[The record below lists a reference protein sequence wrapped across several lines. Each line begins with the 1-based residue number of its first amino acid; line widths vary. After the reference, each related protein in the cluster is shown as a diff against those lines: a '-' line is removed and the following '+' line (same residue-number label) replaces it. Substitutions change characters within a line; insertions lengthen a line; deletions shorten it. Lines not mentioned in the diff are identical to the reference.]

1 MIRSTIGPP
10 SIKRAALSAYVAGA
24 TGILANTF
32 LIAFYALLATHFER
46 VDAILGSA
54 SDLVGSLATA
64 FMIPVALVLGWRL
77 PHRRLARLTQAGGLT
92 AMALL
97 SMGGPLLV
105 LGVVPFDVETPVSV
119 AAWLVLCL
127 WLLLINR
134 WLRLSAALPARVAR
148 FGEVVGG
155 GPLVGGVI
163 VGLAFLLPWMS
174 WVQLIFFGV
183 GGLPGFFCWLAIPV
197 WFVLL
202 GRDLRWV
209 RHPVTLR
216 H

>member
-1 MIRSTIGPP
+1 
-10 SIKRAALSAYVAGA
+10 
-24 TGILANTF
+24 
-32 LIAFYALLATHFER
+32 
-46 VDAILGSA
+46 
-54 SDLVGSLATA
+54 VGSLATA
-64 FMIPVALVLGWRL
+64 FMIPVALALGMRL
-77 PHRRLARLTQAGGLT
+77 PHRRLARLTQAAGLT

-119 AAWLVLCL
+119 AAWMVLCL

-174 WVQLIFFGV
+174 WAQLIFFGV
-183 GGLPGFFCWLAIPV
+183 GGLPGFFGWLAIPV

-202 GRDLRWV
+202 GRHLRWV
-209 RHPVTLR
+209 
-216 H
+216 